1 MWYNDAMDKKSKILI
16 AIFILIV
23 LVSVFFTYKRSF
35 IDRNFTITEEE
46 ATEDETVSE
55 EEVIEEIAE

>member
-1 MWYNDAMDKKSKILI
+1 MDNKSKTLI

-35 IDRNFTITEEE
+35 IDGNFTITEEVP
-46 ATEDETVSE
+46 EDEAVGGDEITE
-55 EEVIEEIAE
+55 ELPE